1 MASAAISGQETAQS
15 SVARAMK
22 TFIINLEQAH
32 TRREHMSRVMAQTG
46 IAFEFFPAITPAD
59 EPLHYFAGLDN
70 WTFLLETGRYTPRDG
85 EIACYASHLL
95 LWKKCIELNEP
106 ITILEDD
113 VDPTADFAR
122 VYPALRPL
130 VLEYGFIRLD
140 PPMSQPNYFSGSIPA
155 DAAPVSILQTA
166 LLRLLHPTYV
176 GLGTAAYT
184 ISPAAAARL
193 IRASTKLRCPVDNF
207 LRRTWQHQQP
217 IIYIDPLLFRL
228 ADSSNISQLSDR
240 VTDRPYS
247 RLLRKLRRLPKR
259 PYRSWARYASRR
271 ESARVRT
278 LLKPA
283 TTTH

>member
-1 MASAAISGQETAQS
+1 
-15 SVARAMK
+15 MK

-32 TRREHMSRVMAQTG
+32 TRREHMARVMSPTK
-46 IAFEFFPAITPAD
+46 IDFEFFPAVTPAD
-59 EPLHYFAGLDN
+59 EPLRYFTGLDN
-70 WTFLLETGRYTPRDG
+70 WTFLLETGRNSPRDG

-95 LWKKCIELNEP
+95 LWKKCVALNEP

-113 VDPTADFAR
+113 ADPTADLAR

-130 VLEYGFIRLD
+130 VLQYGFIRLD
-140 PPMSQPNYFSGSIPA
+140 PPMSQPNYFSRSISG
-155 DAAPVSILQTA
+155 DATPVSILQTA

-184 ISPAAAARL
+184 ISPAAAAGL
-193 IRASTKLRCPVDNF
+193 IRASTKLHCPVDNF

-217 IIYIDPLLFRL
+217 IVYIDPVLFRL
-228 ADSSNISQLSDR
+228 ADSSKISQLSDR

-247 RLLRKLRRLPKR
+247 RLIRKLRRLPKR
-259 PYRSWARYASRR
+259 PYRLWARHASRR
-271 ESARVRT
+271 ESARVRN
-278 LLKPA
+278 LLRLE